1 MATKGPVI
9 THLFFADDSL
19 LFFKADQES
28 CRNIKQCFDSYEEAS
43 GQIINYEK
51 SALTFSPF
59 TQRSNQLR
67 VKQYLK
73 IKESKSHE
81 LYLGA
86 PSFSL
91 RRKRI
96 QFGFLKDRML
106 KKVESW
112 SASNFSKGGKEVL
125 IKAVLQAI
133 PTYTMGCFR
142 IPTSVCKEM

>member
-1 MATKGPVI
+1 MI

-28 CRNIKQCFDSYEEAS
+28 CRNIKECFDMYEGAS
-43 GQIINYEK
+43 GQLINYEK
-51 SALTFSPF
+51 SALTFSPC
-59 TQRSNQLR
+59 TRKINQQR
-67 VKQYLK
+67 VKQYLR

-96 QFGFLKDRML
+96 QFGYLKERML
-106 KKVESW
+106 RKVES
-112 SASNFSKGGKEVL
+112 
-125 IKAVLQAI
+125 
-133 PTYTMGCFR
+133 
-142 IPTSVCKEM
+142 